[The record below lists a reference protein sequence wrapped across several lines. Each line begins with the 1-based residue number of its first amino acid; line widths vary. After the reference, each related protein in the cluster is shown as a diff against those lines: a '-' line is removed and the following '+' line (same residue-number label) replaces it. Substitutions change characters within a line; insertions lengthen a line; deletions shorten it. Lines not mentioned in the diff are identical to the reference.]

1 MTLLYGSVLL
11 VGSLLAGSW
20 LVLAAIA
27 GSVDGWS
34 HVHPETR
41 WGPIGRS
48 VIAGCIGFGMGGI
61 SALYT
66 SWPDV
71 LSIFAGVLGAA
82 LMIKAARVFG
92 PTEPS

>member
-11 VGSLLAGSW
+11 VGSLLAGVW
-20 LVLAAIA
+20 LVQAAIA

-34 HVHPETR
+34 HVDPETR
-41 WGPIGRS
+41 WGPLGRS
-48 VIAGCIGFGMGGI
+48 VIAGCIGFGMAGI

-71 LSIFAGVLGAA
+71 LSIVAGILGAG
-82 LMIKAARVFG
+82 LMIKAASVFG
-92 PTEPS
+92 PSESS